1 MSQKQ
6 EKNKWEEKR
15 RRMTTSERIDKGYRN
30 MKKNQKRTIRK
41 TPRTML
47 RQEHQQVVTKLV
59 KRVGKNS
66 DNLGRIY
73 LPGHWI
79 GKKVKIAL
87 LE

>member
-1 MSQKQ
+1 MK
-6 EKNKWEEKR
+6 KTKR
-15 RRMTTSERIDKGYRN
+15 RIP
-30 MKKNQKRTIRK
+30 RK
-41 TPRTML
+41 TRRIML
-47 RQEHQQVVTKLV
+47 GQDQKVLTKLV

-79 GKKVKIAL
+79 GKKVKITV

>member
-1 MSQKQ
+1 MK
-6 EKNKWEEKR
+6 KTKR
-15 RRMTTSERIDKGYRN
+15 RMP
-30 MKKNQKRTIRK
+30 RK
-41 TPRTML
+41 TRRIML
-47 RQEHQQVVTKLV
+47 GQDQKVLTKLV

-79 GKKVKIAL
+79 GKKVKITI

>member
-1 MSQKQ
+1 VKKT
-6 EKNKWEEKR
+6 ER
-15 RRMTTSERIDKGYRN
+15 RIP
-30 MKKNQKRTIRK
+30 RK
-41 TPRTML
+41 TRRTML
-47 RQEHQQVVTKLV
+47 GQDQKVLTKLV

-79 GKKVKIAL
+79 GKKVKITI

>member
-1 MSQKQ
+1 MK
-6 EKNKWEEKR
+6 KTKR
-15 RRMTTSERIDKGYRN
+15 RIP
-30 MKKNQKRTIRK
+30 RK
-41 TPRTML
+41 TRRTML
-47 RQEHQQVVTKLV
+47 GKDQKVVTKLV

-79 GKKVKIAL
+79 GKKVKITI

>member
-1 MSQKQ
+1 MK
-6 EKNKWEEKR
+6 KTKR
-15 RRMTTSERIDKGYRN
+15 RIP
-30 MKKNQKRTIRK
+30 RK
-41 TPRTML
+41 TQRIVL
-47 RQEHQQVVTKLV
+47 GQDQKVLTKLV

-79 GKKVKIAL
+79 GKKVKITI

>member
-1 MSQKQ
+1 MK
-6 EKNKWEEKR
+6 KTKR
-15 RRMTTSERIDKGYRN
+15 RIP
-30 MKKNQKRTIRK
+30 RK
-41 TPRTML
+41 TRRTML
-47 RQEHQQVVTKLV
+47 RPDQKVLTKLV

-79 GKKVKIAL
+79 GKKVKITI

>member
-1 MSQKQ
+1 MK
-6 EKNKWEEKR
+6 KTKR
-15 RRMTTSERIDKGYRN
+15 RIP
-30 MKKNQKRTIRK
+30 RK
-41 TPRTML
+41 TQRIML
-47 RQEHQQVVTKLV
+47 GQDQKVLTKLV

-79 GKKVKIAL
+79 GKKVKITI

>member
-1 MSQKQ
+1 MK
-6 EKNKWEEKR
+6 KTKR
-15 RRMTTSERIDKGYRN
+15 RIP
-30 MKKNQKRTIRK
+30 RK
-41 TPRTML
+41 TRRIML
-47 RQEHQQVVTKLV
+47 GQDQKVLTKLV

-79 GKKVKIAL
+79 GKKVKITI

>member
-1 MSQKQ
+1 MIKT
-6 EKNKWEEKR
+6 KR
-15 RRMTTSERIDKGYRN
+15 RIP
-30 MKKNQKRTIRK
+30 RK
-41 TPRTML
+41 TRRTML
-47 RQEHQQVVTKLV
+47 GQDQKVLTKLV

-79 GKKVKIAL
+79 GKKVKITI

>member
-1 MSQKQ
+1 MKR
-6 EKNKWEEKR
+6 NK
-15 RRMTTSERIDKGYRN
+15 
-30 MKKNQKRTIRK
+30 KRTPGKTRK
-41 TPRTML
+41 TML
-47 RQEHQQVVTKLV
+47 KHEQQVVTKLV

>member
-1 MSQKQ
+1 
-6 EKNKWEEKR
+6 
-15 RRMTTSERIDKGYRN
+15 
-30 MKKNQKRTIRK
+30 MKKTERRIPRK
-41 TPRTML
+41 TRSTML
-47 RQEHQQVVTKLV
+47 GQDQKVLTKLV

-79 GKKVKIAL
+79 GKKVKITI

>member
-1 MSQKQ
+1 
-6 EKNKWEEKR
+6 
-15 RRMTTSERIDKGYRN
+15 
-30 MKKNQKRTIRK
+30 MKKTMRRIPRK
-41 TPRTML
+41 TRRTML
-47 RQEHQQVVTKLV
+47 GQDQKVVTKLV

-79 GKKVKIAL
+79 GKKVKITI

>member
-1 MSQKQ
+1 MK
-6 EKNKWEEKR
+6 KTKR
-15 RRMTTSERIDKGYRN
+15 RIP
-30 MKKNQKRTIRK
+30 RK
-41 TPRTML
+41 TRRTML
-47 RQEHQQVVTKLV
+47 GQDQKVLTKLV

-79 GKKVKIAL
+79 GKKVKITI

>member
-1 MSQKQ
+1 
-6 EKNKWEEKR
+6 
-15 RRMTTSERIDKGYRN
+15 
-30 MKKNQKRTIRK
+30 MKKTERRIPRK
-41 TPRTML
+41 TRRTML
-47 RQEHQQVVTKLV
+47 GQDQKVLTKLV

-79 GKKVKIAL
+79 GKKVKITI

>member
-1 MSQKQ
+1 MK
-6 EKNKWEEKR
+6 KTKR
-15 RRMTTSERIDKGYRN
+15 RIP
-30 MKKNQKRTIRK
+30 RK
-41 TPRTML
+41 TQRIML
-47 RQEHQQVVTKLV
+47 GQYQKVLTKLV

-79 GKKVKIAL
+79 GKKVKITI

>member
-1 MSQKQ
+1 MK
-6 EKNKWEEKR
+6 KTKR
-15 RRMTTSERIDKGYRN
+15 RTP
-30 MKKNQKRTIRK
+30 RK
-41 TPRTML
+41 TRRTML
-47 RQEHQQVVTKLV
+47 GQDQKVLTKLV

-79 GKKVKIAL
+79 GKKVKITI

>member
-1 MSQKQ
+1 
-6 EKNKWEEKR
+6 
-15 RRMTTSERIDKGYRN
+15 
-30 MKKNQKRTIRK
+30 MKKTKSRIPRKTRRTILGQDQK
-41 TPRTML
+41 VL
-47 RQEHQQVVTKLV
+47 TKLV

-79 GKKVKIAL
+79 GKKVKITI

>member
-1 MSQKQ
+1 MK
-6 EKNKWEEKR
+6 KTKR
-15 RRMTTSERIDKGYRN
+15 RIP
-30 MKKNQKRTIRK
+30 RK
-41 TPRTML
+41 TRRTML
-47 RQEHQQVVTKLV
+47 RQDQKVLTKLV

-79 GKKVKIAL
+79 GKKVKITI

>member
-1 MSQKQ
+1 MK
-6 EKNKWEEKR
+6 KTKR
-15 RRMTTSERIDKGYRN
+15 RIPRKTR
-30 MKKNQKRTIRK
+30 RTILGQDQK
-41 TPRTML
+41 VL
-47 RQEHQQVVTKLV
+47 TKLV

-79 GKKVKIAL
+79 GKKVKITI

>member
-1 MSQKQ
+1 
-6 EKNKWEEKR
+6 
-15 RRMTTSERIDKGYRN
+15 MTTSERIDKRYRN
-30 MKKNQKRTIRK
+30 MKKNKKRTLRK
-41 TPRTML
+41 TRRTVP
-47 RQEHQQVVTKLV
+47 RQEQQQVVTKLV

-79 GKKVKIAL
+79 GKKVKLAL

>member
-1 MSQKQ
+1 MK
-6 EKNKWEEKR
+6 KTKR
-15 RRMTTSERIDKGYRN
+15 RIPRKTR
-30 MKKNQKRTIRK
+30 RTILGQGQK
-41 TPRTML
+41 VL
-47 RQEHQQVVTKLV
+47 TKLV

-79 GKKVKIAL
+79 GKKVKITI

>member
-1 MSQKQ
+1 MKKS
-6 EKNKWEEKR
+6 KR
-15 RRMTTSERIDKGYRN
+15 RIPRKTR
-30 MKKNQKRTIRK
+30 RTILGQGQK
-41 TPRTML
+41 VL
-47 RQEHQQVVTKLV
+47 TKLV

-79 GKKVKIAL
+79 GKKVKITI

>member
-1 MSQKQ
+1 MK
-6 EKNKWEEKR
+6 KTKR
-15 RRMTTSERIDKGYRN
+15 RIP
-30 MKKNQKRTIRK
+30 RK
-41 TPRTML
+41 TRRTVL
-47 RQEHQQVVTKLV
+47 GQDQNVLTKLV

-79 GKKVKIAL
+79 GKKVKITI

>member
-1 MSQKQ
+1 
-6 EKNKWEEKR
+6 
-15 RRMTTSERIDKGYRN
+15 
-30 MKKNQKRTIRK
+30 MKKTKRGIPRK
-41 TPRTML
+41 TRRIML
-47 RQEHQQVVTKLV
+47 GQDLKVLIKLV

-79 GKKVKIAL
+79 GKKVKITV

>member
-1 MSQKQ
+1 
-6 EKNKWEEKR
+6 
-15 RRMTTSERIDKGYRN
+15 
-30 MKKNQKRTIRK
+30 MKKNNKRTPRK

-47 RQEHQQVVTKLV
+47 RQEQVVTKLV

>member
-1 MSQKQ
+1 MK
-6 EKNKWEEKR
+6 KTKR
-15 RRMTTSERIDKGYRN
+15 RIPRKTR
-30 MKKNQKRTIRK
+30 RTIIGQDQK
-41 TPRTML
+41 VL
-47 RQEHQQVVTKLV
+47 TKLV

-79 GKKVKIAL
+79 GKKVKITI

>member
-1 MSQKQ
+1 MK
-6 EKNKWEEKR
+6 KTKR
-15 RRMTTSERIDKGYRN
+15 RIP
-30 MKKNQKRTIRK
+30 RK
-41 TPRTML
+41 TRRIML
-47 RQEHQQVVTKLV
+47 GEDQKVLTKLV

-79 GKKVKIAL
+79 GKKVKITI

>member
-1 MSQKQ
+1 MIKT
-6 EKNKWEEKR
+6 KR
-15 RRMTTSERIDKGYRN
+15 RIPG
-30 MKKNQKRTIRK
+30 K
-41 TPRTML
+41 TRRTML
-47 RQEHQQVVTKLV
+47 GQDQKVLTKLV

-79 GKKVKIAL
+79 GKKVKITI